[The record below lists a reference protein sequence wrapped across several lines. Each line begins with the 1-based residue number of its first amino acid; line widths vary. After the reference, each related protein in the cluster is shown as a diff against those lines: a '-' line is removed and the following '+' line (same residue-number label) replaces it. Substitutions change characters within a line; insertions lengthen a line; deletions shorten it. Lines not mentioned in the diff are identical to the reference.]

1 MKKQAL
7 LAAVALVAP
16 VMLGT
21 GVSAA
26 TTSSQAASSSSQP
39 NTPVTANFTVSSTD
53 NTNPTPPSPTT
64 PGSGGAV
71 TPGNKPLNPT
81 STFAVSYLP
90 SQFNFGSVTLTGQNT
105 LNVPAT
111 TQANK
116 TFNVGIK
123 NTTHTSTGWTLRA
136 QLTGTL
142 ANYGAKV
149 TTTTSANSAKLNNNG
164 TLAALPNS
172 GMITVTPNAQITS
185 TASTIMTGNDGH
197 VFAGTYDLNLGNVS
211 LNIPDTT
218 KVPAGQ
224 ATGQVNWNLT
234 QTP

>member
-26 TTSSQAASSSSQP
+26 TNSSQAASSGSQP
-39 NTPVTANFTVSSTD
+39 NTPVTANFTVSNTD
-53 NTNPTPPSPTT
+53 NTNPTPPSPAPTNPGAT
-64 PGSGGAV
+64 PN
-71 TPGNKPLNPT
+71 PGNKPLNPT

-90 SQFNFGSVTLTGQNT
+90 SQFDFGSVTLTGKT
-105 LNVPAT
+105 SLNVQAT
-111 TQANK
+111 SQGNK

-123 NTTHTSTGWTLRA
+123 NTTHKNTGWTLTA
-136 QLTGTL
+136 QLTGAL
-142 ANYGAKV
+142 ASYGAKV
-149 TTTTSANSAKLNNNG
+149 TTTTSASSATVNNNG
-164 TLAALPNS
+164 TLTALPA
-172 GMITVTPNAQITS
+172 GMITVPQNAQITS
-185 TASTIMTGNDGH
+185 TSSPIMTGNDGH

>member
-26 TTSSQAASSSSQP
+26 TNSSQTASSGSQP
-39 NTPVTANFTVSSTD
+39 NTPVTADFTVSSTD
-53 NTNPTPPSPTT
+53 ATNPTPPSPAT
-64 PGSGGAV
+64 PGAGGAV

-90 SQFNFGSVTLTGQNT
+90 SQFSFGSITLTGQNT
-105 LNVPAT
+105 VNVPAT

-123 NTTHTSTGWTLRA
+123 NTTHRSTGWTLRA
-136 QLTGTL
+136 QLTGDL

-149 TTTTSANSAKLNNNG
+149 TTTTSASSAKLNNNG
-164 TLAALPNS
+164 NLTTLPN
-172 GMITVTPNAQITS
+172 GMITVTQNAQITS
-185 TASTIMTGNDGH
+185 TPSTIMTGNNGH
-197 VFAGTYDLNLGNVS
+197 VFAGTYDLNLGSVS